1 MGQELVLEKSNLH
14 VANRTYSSGKSLEYQ
29 AFSKDAPVKYVNV
42 LPCPHLVVTLWE
54 HALSHLNTPAKS
66 NLSRSFL
73 QLLGNGNDNR
83 VAQDEKMKRP
93 GQQRGWHLEQHL
105 VKFARAEWRTEGK
118 GRGADLL
125 PPASARRGLVESFR
139 ASAAEDDSGLAC
151 SISESLT
158 NRSSGMDQS

>member
-83 VAQDEKMKRP
+83 VAQD
-93 GQQRGWHLEQHL
+93 
-105 VKFARAEWRTEGK
+105 
-118 GRGADLL
+118 
-125 PPASARRGLVESFR
+125 SFR

>member
-105 VKFARAEWRTEGK
+105 
-118 GRGADLL
+118 
-125 PPASARRGLVESFR
+125 SFR